1 MGEPAA
7 TGSSFEL
14 PLCCDQ
20 SLPEKKVGGI
30 GQTQII
36 CHTFEVAVTF
46 FLLHA
51 DALEQE
57 RSPAHIHRHIGDFPN
72 PGSEFSSLYHE
83 LAALFE
89 MSKQPAA
96 KFDFVYQLAIDTR
109 QTLLPGVYP
118 HFSDHLLQYL

>member
-1 MGEPAA
+1 MRAAPAGRASAWQRIVNDGSARLKPTGPA
-7 TGSSFEL
+7 TAGSCIEL
-14 PLCCDQ
+14 LLRCDQ

-96 KFDFVYQLAIDTR
+96 KFDF
-109 QTLLPGVYP
+109 
-118 HFSDHLLQYL
+118 